1 MRRIA
6 IVAGMV
12 FVLGA
17 CGGGGSAGD
26 GSSGGA
32 EAGGTPGSSASPV
45 GSRHAGAAAFAPL
58 PEGPWSAL
66 ARELVAARNLDSA
79 TTTTRQ
85 ILARGGVG
93 TWDGTRMLVAPRGP
107 ASSFR
112 ATPLETVRLAMEARH
127 KRTAARMDAAEF
139 AQMLEAFGWPFED
152 ADPDGYA
159 DERRDDTVARED
171 QEALYQAATADREA
185 RGQARDAEREQAE
198 ALRKSVMAAPQAAL
212 DSARTAHREA
222 AKAHRAAAASER
234 PATMARMQAAL
245 AEVRVAQ
252 QAYNAAREQLRPAAE
267 ARRAGQEAAFE
278 REQMEERVARQVG
291 PDYAAGER
299 FMAFLAAWVNEAA
312 KHPQDPRS
320 FTPLFLA
327 EMARL
332 QGAPVDLTGA
342 HYISPTLGE
351 DAQAHK
357 RAVPRSTRLRLT
369 LLEMELFVAAFHR
382 NEAAAATASR
392 PRVDGAG
399 RVAGT
404 LAGLLVPAAH
414 AATPC
419 SDIKESMGPDL
430 GEIHAL
436 GVSETAG
443 AVLGGVLEQA
453 FGAGSQVIEQALGAT
468 AIVGKLI
475 KLAAF
480 YSEEQV
486 TVAAKP
492 TFVHKPLG
500 GETKVTYTATAGV
513 DPKELEE
520 YERLSEKMAGAD
532 QAFRDCMGWAGFP
545 TTTTIA
551 EIAKDAEN
559 WLIDW
564 KLVEGRGH
572 VLWYL
577 ADNDFYI
584 KGVRQATKLKR
595 VSPSSAAADFVV
607 RVQPESGHSGPRFRA
622 YAIARAEVD
631 AAGMPSLGTLVSAG
645 KGLLGLADSL
655 VEIASGWVMVMFKPK
670 AYAEVEI
677 EYHCPNPTTI
687 HLYVRNAVADGA
699 GDDGDPCTIVFRTKE
714 EFDAWKGGQG

>member
-6 IVAGMV
+6 IVAGLV

-17 CGGGGSAGD
+17 CGGGNGADD
-26 GSSGGA
+26 GSSGA
-32 EAGGTPGSSASPV
+32 DAGGTPGSSASAV
-45 GSRHAGAAAFAPL
+45 NGKRAGTASFAPL
-58 PEGPWSAL
+58 PEGPWSDL
-66 ARELVAARNLDSA
+66 ARELVAARNLDTA
-79 TTTTRQ
+79 TTTTRE
-85 ILARGGVG
+85 ILARGGIG
-93 TWDGTRMLVAPRGP
+93 TWDGTRMLVAPQGP
-107 ASSFR
+107 VSSFR
-112 ATPLETVRLAMEARH
+112 ATQLETVRLAMEARH

-152 ADPDGYA
+152 ADPDRDA
-159 DERRDDTVARED
+159 DERRDDTLVRED
-171 QEALYQAATADREA
+171 QQTLYAAAQAEREA
-185 RGQARDAEREQAE
+185 RIEADDAAREQAD
-198 ALRKSVMAAPQAAL
+198 ALRESAMAGPQAAL
-212 DSARTAHREA
+212 DRTRAAHRDA
-222 AKAHRAAAASER
+222 AQLHAKTPPAER
-234 PATMARMQAAL
+234 KATMARMQAAL

-252 QAYNAAREQLRPAAE
+252 QAFNAAREQLRPVEE
-267 ARRAGQEAAFE
+267 ARRAEARAVSE
-278 REQMEERVARQVG
+278 REDMAQRVAGQVG

-299 FMAFLAAWVNEAA
+299 FMVFLAAWVNEAA
-312 KHPQDPRS
+312 KHPEDPRS

-342 HYISPTLGE
+342 HYISPALGE

-357 RAVPRSTRLRLT
+357 RTAPRSTQLRFT
-369 LLEMELFVAAFHR
+369 LLEMDLFAAAFHR
-382 NEAAAATASR
+382 SEAKAATASR
-392 PRVDGAG
+392 LPVDGVG
-399 RVAGT
+399 VVES
-404 LAGLLVPAAH
+404 LAGLVVPAAH
-414 AATPC
+414 ATTPC

-430 GEIHAL
+430 GEVHGLAT
-436 GVSETAG
+436 SETAG
-443 AVLGGVLEQA
+443 YVLGGVLEEA
-453 FGAGSQVIEQALGAT
+453 FGAGSKVIEQALGAT
-468 AIVGKLI
+468 AIVGKLV

-486 TVAAKP
+486 TVTAKP

-500 GETKVTYTATAGV
+500 GEKKVTYTATAGV

-520 YERLSEKMAGAD
+520 YERLSQKMAGAD

-564 KLVEGRGH
+564 KLIEGRGH

-607 RVQPESGHSGPRFRA
+607 RVQPESGHAGPRFKA

-631 AAGMPSLGTLVSAG
+631 AAGLPSLGTLVSAG

-670 AYAEVEI
+670 AYAEVEL

-687 HLYVRNAVADGA
+687 HLYVTNAVADGV
-699 GDDGDPCTIVFRTKE
+699 GEDGDPCTIVFRTKE
-714 EFDAWKGGQG
+714 DFEAWRAGQQ

>member
-1 MRRIA
+1 MRWIA

-17 CGGGGSAGD
+17 CGGGDGAGD
-26 GSSGGA
+26 GGGPDA
-32 EAGGTPGSSASPV
+32 SASAPAV
-45 GSRHAGAAAFAPL
+45 RGKHAATAAFAPL
-58 PEGPWSAL
+58 PKGPWSDL
-66 ARELVAARNLDSA
+66 ARDLVATRNLDSA
-79 TTTTRQ
+79 TTTTREV
-85 ILARGGVG
+85 LARGGIG
-93 TWDGTRMLVAPRGP
+93 TWDGTRMLVAPQGP

-152 ADPDGYA
+152 ADPDGRA
-159 DERRDDTVARED
+159 DERRDDTLVRED
-171 QEALYQAATADREA
+171 RETLYAAAQAEREA
-185 RGQARDAEREQAE
+185 RIQADDAAREQAD
-198 ALRKSVMAAPQAAL
+198 ALRESAMAGPRAAL
-212 DSARTAHREA
+212 ERARAAHRDA
-222 AKAHRAAAASER
+222 AQVHAKTPPAER
-234 PATMARMQAAL
+234 KATMARMQAAL
-245 AEVRVAQ
+245 AEVRTAQ
-252 QAYNAAREQLRPAAE
+252 QAFNAARQQLRPAEE
-267 ARRAGQEAAFE
+267 ARRAEVRAASE
-278 REQMEERVARQVG
+278 REDMAQRVADQVG

-312 KHPQDPRS
+312 KHPEDPRS

-342 HYISPTLGE
+342 HYISPALGE
-351 DAQAHK
+351 DAQVHK
-357 RAVPRSTRLRLT
+357 RTAPRSTQLRFT
-369 LLEMELFVAAFHR
+369 LLEMELFAAAFHR
-382 NEAAAATASR
+382 SEAKAATALRS
-392 PRVDGAG
+392 PVDGIGGA
-399 RVAGT
+399 VES
-404 LAGLLVPAAH
+404 LAGLVVPAAH
-414 AATPC
+414 ATTPC

-430 GEIHAL
+430 GEIHGLAT
-436 GVSETAG
+436 SETAG
-443 AVLGGVLEQA
+443 YLLGGVLEEA
-453 FGAGSQVIEQALGAT
+453 FGAGSKVIEQALGAT
-468 AIVGKLI
+468 AIVGKLV

-486 TVAAKP
+486 TVTAKP

-500 GETKVTYTATAGV
+500 GERKVTYTATAGV

-520 YERLSEKMAGAD
+520 YERLSQKMAGAD

-607 RVQPESGHSGPRFRA
+607 RVQPESGHAGPRFKA

-670 AYAEVEI
+670 AYAEVEL

-687 HLYVRNAVADGA
+687 HLYVTNAVADGV
-699 GDDGDPCTIVFRTKE
+699 GEDGDPCTIVFRTE
-714 EFDAWKGGQG
+714 EDFEAWRGGQD